1 MSRLLSS
8 SKRIIVFVGF
18 NLLAIAAILI
28 FLEGL
33 ASFVIFFRSV
43 SSQPIAERSHT
54 RYDPELGW
62 VNRPQLFLE
71 DMYGPGLDLTINAQ
85 GFRSQAD
92 ISPAAPDDQLR
103 LICSGDS
110 FTLGYGVS
118 NEQTWCHLFETLDR
132 RLQSVNMGQGGYGV
146 DQAYLWYKR
155 DGLKLEHDLHLFTF
169 ITTDFDRMQQASF
182 LGYGKPL
189 LTLEEGTLR
198 VNNVPVP
205 ERAFY
210 VPWLTQNSESI
221 RQLKLVQLAAGLDQP
236 TAQAAEANG
245 EAAERNLGWGRVAAR
260 MLEDLETLN
269 EQRGSLL
276 VLVYLP
282 TLADHAQ
289 PLPAQ
294 TAYWREQVFRAAQAQ
309 QIIFIDLLTEFRALP
324 VDQVQPLFL
333 SQTEVSYPG
342 AAGHYSVAGNRYI
355 ADRIYQGLLAQPPV
369 VEKLD
374 QLGR

>member
-1 MSRLLSS
+1 MQKFFSG
-8 SKRIIVFVGF
+8 SKKVIIFVIF
-18 NLLAIAAILI
+18 NLLAVAAILV

-33 ASFVIFFRSV
+33 ASLIIFFRSV
-43 SSQPIAERSHT
+43 SAQPIAERSHT
-54 RYDPELGW
+54 QYDPELGW
-62 VNRPQLFLE
+62 VNRPQTYIE

-85 GFRSQAD
+85 GFRHQTD
-92 ISPAAPDDQLR
+92 LSPAAPDAQLR

-118 NEQTWCHLFETLDR
+118 DEQTWCHLLETLDD

-146 DQAYLWYKR
+146 DQAFLWYKR
-155 DGLKLEHDLHLFTF
+155 DGLKLDHNIHLFTF
-169 ITTDFDRMQQASF
+169 ITADFDRMQQASF

-189 LTLEEGTLR
+189 LTLEAGTLQ

-210 VPWLTQNSESI
+210 LPWLTQNSESI
-221 RQLKLVQLAAGLDQP
+221 RQLRLVQLAAGLDQP
-236 TAQAAEANG
+236 TAQAAEVDDD
-245 EAAERNLGWGRVAAR
+245 AAERNLGWGRVAAR
-260 MLEDLETLN
+260 MLEELEELN
-269 EQRGSLL
+269 EERGSLL

-289 PLPAQ
+289 PLPAE

-309 QIIFIDLLTEFRALP
+309 QIIFIDLLTEFRELP
-324 VDQVQPLFL
+324 IDQVQPLFL

-355 ADRIYQGLLAQPPV
+355 ADRLYRALLAQPQV
-369 VEKLD
+369 LEKLD